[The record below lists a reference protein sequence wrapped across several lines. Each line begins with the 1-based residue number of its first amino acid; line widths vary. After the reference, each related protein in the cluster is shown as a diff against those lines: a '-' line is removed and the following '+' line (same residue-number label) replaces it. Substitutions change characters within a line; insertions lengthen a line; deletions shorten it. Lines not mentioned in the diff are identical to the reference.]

1 MFLKCSKSQFF
12 KIKIYLHNREY
23 QQKSF
28 KLRGPTIQI
37 VCDQVIVVNVLY
49 KYLQGDTMSILCIKV
64 SALTACCSCCSLQP
78 VVSTMDGV

>member
-37 VCDQVIVVNVLY
+37 ACDQVIVVNVLY
-49 KYLQGDTMSILCIKV
+49 KYLQGDRHHV
-64 SALTACCSCCSLQP
+64 NSLYKSVCLRLQGDR
-78 VVSTMDGV
+78 VL